1 MKPAAISGALFLA
14 LSSTSALAECGA
26 NSRQADVTC
35 FGASPDTAADSAP
48 AINAAARE
56 AVSQHVPLVIPAG
69 RYKVGS
75 TIDIDY
81 AEAADT
87 GIEVQ
92 ANGAI
97 LDGAAAGVS
106 PVLYIHCSGG
116 SSQSPKGCFYFH
128 LAGTLHVYANS
139 GWGAVIGDW
148 TLADAQNSI
157 KIEQL
162 DVNNAKGSGLLLG
175 YLLNSDVF
183 AVANAGTGAIALWL
197 NQVQF
202 STIRGAAAAHQG
214 WAIYMGDGYTF
225 ANTLQALDLEESDWC
240 LVNLHDAVTHNT
252 FVSPYFNCQNGLYS
266 TAGSANLLL
275 NPMFG
280 GAVQQQ
286 GYFPEG
292 FKVLQ

>member
-14 LSSTSALAECGA
+14 LSSTSALADCGA
-26 NSRQADVTC
+26 SSRQADVTC

-69 RYKVGS
+69 RYRVGS

-139 GWGAVIGDW
+139 GWGAVIGDL

-157 KIEQL
+157 KIDHL

-183 AVANAGTGAIALWL
+183 AVANAGTGAVALWL

-214 WAIYMGDGYTF
+214 WAIYSGDGYTF

-286 GYFPEG
+286 GYFP
-292 FKVLQ
+292 